1 MSEEQQNEQQ
11 NGVPGRRHGG
21 PGDAAVL
28 YRLAYEEGKRA
39 LDDQVDEL
47 NGIRGRAVQFTAF
60 VGSSTAFLAAVGLRT
75 GPDRS
80 WLFYVL
86 AGVASA
92 LSLFAIASLG
102 FLLIPRKRQKFTFKM
117 SSRVLIEDWIECEVP
132 GPSEAAML
140 KELATEYDDL
150 RVKNSRALGVLRR
163 WYASVILIGATAV
176 VVWAGLAWAGGA
188 PTQ

>member
-1 MSEEQQNEQQ
+1 MPAKGRRGGHREATWRRLSWTMCDFRAERCSALSASFRRPQQVEGRAPYTEQMSEEQQNV
-11 NGVPGRRHGG
+11 VPGRRGG
-21 PGDAAVL
+21 SGDAAAL
-28 YRLAYEEGKRA
+28 YRIAYEEGKRA

-92 LSLFAIASLG
+92 LSLFAIASL
-102 FLLIPRKRQKFTFKM
+102 
-117 SSRVLIEDWIECEVP
+117 
-132 GPSEAAML
+132 
-140 KELATEYDDL
+140 
-150 RVKNSRALGVLRR
+150 
-163 WYASVILIGATAV
+163 
-176 VVWAGLAWAGGA
+176 
-188 PTQ
+188 